1 MKTFAL
7 ALIAAGALTLS
18 ACSDDSQP
26 LEAPLADRVENREP
40 PAQAADPIAKIAIEG
55 GFNELVSALVHV
67 DTELN
72 AGLVNLFMANN
83 TGPFTVFAPTDEA
96 FRELYAILTPILQA
110 QITSITQVPAEVV
123 LSVLKYHVVDGR
135 RPSPVV
141 LPKSGERWLPTLQGE
156 NFWVTSGG
164 MIRDGLGLRATIVAP
179 DVRATNGV
187 IHVIDKV
194 ILPPS
199 VVAALTSD

>member
-1 MKTFAL
+1 MKKVMKSVVAMAAVLGIGL
-7 ALIAAGALTLS
+7 AATAGVAR
-18 ACSDDSQP
+18 A
-26 LEAPLADRVENREP
+26 
-40 PAQAADPIAKIAIEG
+40 EG
-55 GFNELVSALVHV
+55 QKDIV
-67 DTELN
+67 DTAVGAGSFTTLAKALQA
-72 AGLVNLFMANN
+72 AGLVDTLKGA
-83 TGPFTVFAPTDEA
+83 GPFTVFAPTDEA
-96 FRELYAILTPILQA
+96 FRELYAILTPILGA
-110 QITSITQVPAEVV
+110 QITSITQVPASVV